1 MADKPGFKLQSGNVM
16 PVIGLGTYA
25 PKQGEDEVITAVKV
39 GVRAGYRHLDCAAIY
54 RNERAVGHA
63 IKELIVQDTIKREDL
78 FVTSKLWNTCHRP
91 DLVRSSLK
99 KSLYDLGLTY
109 LDLYLIHWPIGLQ
122 EGGEFLPKDEDGTVL
137 FSDVDFVE
145 TWKALEDCVD
155 EGLVKDIGLSNFNS
169 QQVSRILDIA
179 RIRPSNIQIEIHLH
193 FANSKLIQ
201 FCQEKGISV
210 TAYSPLGS
218 PGNKTAYQSVPF
230 VHSLQEPLVQE
241 IAQKKGKLPSQIIL
255 RFLVQRNLCV
265 IPKSVTPTRVTEN
278 FQIFDFELDSEE
290 VKQLETLNKNH
301 RLNLET
307 HSMKHQ
313 YYPFN
318 IEY

>member
-1 MADKPGFKLQSGNVM
+1 MAEKLGFKLQSGNVM
-16 PVIGLGTYA
+16 PAVGLGTYA
-25 PKQGEDEVITAVKV
+25 PKQGEDEVITAVKI

-63 IKELIVQDTIKREDL
+63 IKELIIEDTIKREDL

-109 LDLYLIHWPIGLQ
+109 LDLYLIHWPMGLQ
-122 EGGEFLPKDEDGTVL
+122 EGGEFIPKDEDGTVL

-169 QQVSRILDIA
+169 QQISQILDIA
-179 RIRPSNIQIEIHLH
+179 HIPPSNNQIEIHLH
-193 FANSKLIQ
+193 LANSKLIQ

-218 PGNKTAYQSVPF
+218 PGNKT
-230 VHSLQEPLVQE
+230 VHFTQSLQEPVVLD
-241 IAQKKGKLPSQIIL
+241 IAQKKGKTPAQIIL
-255 RFLVQRNLCV
+255 RFLLQKKTCV
-265 IPKSVTPTRVTEN
+265 IPKSVSPSRVIEN
-278 FQIFDFELDSEE
+278 FQIFDFELGSDE
-290 VKQLETLNKNH
+290 VNKLESLNKNY

-307 HSMKHQ
+307 HSMKHKF
-313 YYPFN
+313 YPFN

>member
-1 MADKPGFKLQSGNVM
+1 MAEKFCIKLQSGNVM

-25 PKQGEDEVITAVKV
+25 PKQGEDEVISAVKV

-63 IKELIVQDTIKREDL
+63 IKELIIEDTIKREDL

-109 LDLYLIHWPIGLQ
+109 LDLYLIHWPMGLQ

-155 EGLVKDIGLSNFNS
+155 EGLVRDIGLSNFNS
-169 QQVSRILDIA
+169 QQISQILDIA
-179 RIRPSNIQIEIHLH
+179 RIRPSNNQIEIHLH
-193 FANSKLIQ
+193 LANSKLIQ
-201 FCQEKGISV
+201 FCQENSISV

-218 PGNKTAYQSVPF
+218 PGNKAVPF
-230 VHSLQEPLVQE
+230 SQSLQEAVVLD
-241 IAQKKGKLPSQIIL
+241 IAQKKGKTPAQVIL
-255 RFLVQRNLCV
+255 RFLLQKNVCV
-265 IPKSVTPTRVTEN
+265 IPKSVTPARVIEN
-278 FQIFDFELDSEE
+278 FQIFDFELDSDE
-290 VKQLETLNKNH
+290 VKQLENLNKNH

-307 HSMKHQ
+307 HSMKHK

>member
-1 MADKPGFKLQSGNVM
+1 MAEKFCIKLQSGNVM

-25 PKQGEDEVITAVKV
+25 PKQGEDEVISAVKV

-63 IKELIVQDTIKREDL
+63 IKELIIEDTIKREDL

-109 LDLYLIHWPIGLQ
+109 LDLYLIHWPMGLQ

-155 EGLVKDIGLSNFNS
+155 EGLVRDIGLSNFNS
-169 QQVSRILDIA
+169 QQISQILDIA
-179 RIRPSNIQIEIHLH
+179 RIRPSNNQIEIHLH
-193 FANSKLIQ
+193 LANSKLIQ
-201 FCQEKGISV
+201 FCQENSISV

-218 PGNKTAYQSVPF
+218 PGNKAAYQSVPF
-230 VHSLQEPLVQE
+230 SQSLQEAVVLD
-241 IAQKKGKLPSQIIL
+241 IAQKKGKTPAQVIL
-255 RFLVQRNLCV
+255 RFLLQKNVCV
-265 IPKSVTPTRVTEN
+265 IPKSVTPARVIEN
-278 FQIFDFELDSEE
+278 FQIFDFELDSDE
-290 VKQLETLNKNH
+290 VKQLENLNKNH

-307 HSMKHQ
+307 HSMKHK